1 MNVKKT
7 KNVWLSAT
15 PLNELRLIIIVMI
28 MLTVNTLQNKQ
39 TKYTT
44 VKLTKYLHIK
54 KMYASTLVLNINI

>member
-15 PLNELRLIIIVMI
+15 PLNELRLIIIVII

-44 VKLTKYLHIK
+44 VKLTKYVHIK
-54 KMYASTLVLNINI
+54 RMCASTLVLNINI